1 MHGERVNAAH
11 PMVARRLGTSRRRVG
26 HRAAVA
32 AFEAWQRRQAAHRGT
47 VPRAQSP
54 EAQSL
59 RP

>member
-1 MHGERVNAAH
+1 MHGDRVNAAH

-47 VPRAQSP
+47 APRAQSP
-54 EAQSL
+54 KPRA
-59 RP
+59 